1 MIDLK
6 WDFSKFDRNINR
18 IKRESH
24 PIGLQAM
31 RRATEYVRGY
41 IVKNKLKGQV
51 LNWKKGRLAGS
62 ISSAQRIEG
71 QDVVGMVGSNLKYAR
86 IHELGG
92 EIRPKKAKALFIP
105 LRANVLPRQAG
116 LVYGKDFIFSQL
128 VKIPK
133 RPYIMPS
140 IEESSSKIANIFGSE
155 FFMEIKSKVA
165 G

>member
-6 WDFSKFDRNINR
+6 WDFRKFDRNINR

-41 IVKNKLKGQV
+41 IVKNKLSGQV
-51 LNWKKGRLAGS
+51 LNRRTGRLAGS

-92 EIRPKKAKALFIP
+92 VIRPKNFKYLHFFVKGKEVFAKK
-105 LRANVLPRQAG
+105 VT
-116 LVYGKDFIFSQL
+116 
-128 VKIPK
+128 IPK

-140 IEESSSKIANIFGSE
+140 IEESSKKIASIFGTE
-155 FFMEIKSKVA
+155 FFVEIKNKVA
-165 G
+165 N

>member
-6 WDFSKFDRNINR
+6 WDFRKFDRNINR

-41 IVKNKLKGQV
+41 IVKNKLSGQV
-51 LNWKKGRLAGS
+51 LNRRTGRLAGS
-62 ISSAQRIEG
+62 ITSAQRIEG

-92 EIRPKKAKALFIP
+92 VIRPKNFKYLHFFVKGQEVFAKK
-105 LRANVLPRQAG
+105 VT
-116 LVYGKDFIFSQL
+116 
-128 VKIPK
+128 IPK

-140 IEESSSKIANIFGSE
+140 IEESSKKIASIFGTE
-155 FFMEIKSKVA
+155 FFAEIKNKVA
-165 G
+165 S